1 MMTVKLSIPT
11 SIVLQ
16 QPVTKVIAEG
26 IHGNFCLLPKHTDYL
41 SPLVPGIL
49 MLTEL
54 NGEIIYFANDH
65 GLLVKQ
71 GDVVSISVRRA
82 LRGPTLETLKQTV
95 HDRFLQLDEND
106 RACQTAVASLEAS
119 FLRKFFEMQSEVV

>member
-26 IHGNFCLLPKHTDYL
+26 THGNFCVLPKHTDFL
-41 SPLVPGIL
+41 SPLIPGIL

-54 NGEIIYFANDH
+54 DGETIYFANDH

-82 LRGPTLETLKQTV
+82 LRGTTLETLKQTV

-119 FLRKFFEMQSEVV
+119 FLRKFFEMQSEGV